1 MLKRFVQLFFI
12 ITGGTLGVFFIPEL
26 IQLLNLQDVAFLEKP
41 YVDAILGAILFFLV
55 TFWIVDY
62 IVELIRRVEEALL
75 KAPVTDVL
83 FGSLGLILGLIVAYL
98 VGAFLG
104 RIQLQVV

>member
-1 MLKRFVQLFFI
+1 MYSYFLLLQV
-12 ITGGTLGVFFIPEL
+12 VHWASFIPEL

-83 FGSLGLILGLIVAYL
+83 LVA
-98 VGAFLG
+98 
-104 RIQLQVV
+104 